1 MGRAAQEPERRALL
15 VRRAELTGSTEL
27 TGSAGGGAAG
37 PGRRVL
43 AGALPPTWVAD
54 VRILGGRI
62 VEVSAEPLRPRA
74 GEDILDADGGALLPG
89 LHDHHVHLLSLAASA
104 SSVRVG
110 PPEVVDAAGLR
121 AALRAAPGT
130 GPARW
135 VRAVGYHP
143 SVAGDLDRRTLDAL
157 LPDRPVR
164 VQHRGGALWVFNSPA
179 LRLAG
184 IDGCDLPG
192 VERDPTGAPTGR
204 LWRMDGWLR
213 RHAALPPVAVDLA
226 AVGRAAAA
234 AGITGFTDA
243 TPGRTAEHRRTLAAA
258 AATGELPQRL
268 TLMRPEPQPTADADA
283 PAGRRAGEG
292 TVGVAG
298 VAGGVGG
305 GGGVRVVG
313 GPVKVILDDD
323 TLPDLDTL
331 AARFAAAHRAGHP
344 VAVHCV
350 TRVQTVL
357 TLAALD
363 LAGPRRGDR
372 LEHGA
377 VIPGE
382 LYGQVRRAGLVVVTQ
397 PNFVAE
403 RGDRYLVDVTDEDPA
418 ALYPAASLVRA
429 GIGLAAGTDAPFGHP
444 DPWRAVAAAVT
455 RRTAA
460 GIVLGADERL
470 DAPAALALFLGD
482 PADPAR
488 PRRVRPGARA
498 DLCLLHRPLRAALR
512 AALRDPSAAQVRQ
525 TIVDGVPVYG

>member
-1 MGRAAQEPERRALL
+1 MGDAEQTAGHRALL
-15 VRRAELTGSTEL
+15 VRRAELTEL
-27 TGSAGGGAAG
+27 PGPSAAPAAGGAPEGSRAT
-37 PGRRVL
+37 
-43 AGALPPTWVAD
+43 PPQTFPPQTFPPARVAD

-62 VEVSAEPLRPRA
+62 VEVSAEPLRPRP
-74 GEDILDADGGALLPG
+74 GETVIDADGGALLPG

-110 PPEVVDAAGLR
+110 PPQIVDVDGLR
-121 AALRAAPGT
+121 AALRAAPVT
-130 GPARW
+130 EPARW

-143 SVAGDLDRRTLDAL
+143 SVAGDLDRHALDAL

-192 VERDPTGAPTGR
+192 VERDATAAPTGR

-213 RHAALPPVAVDLA
+213 RHGALPPVAIDLA
-226 AVGRAAAA
+226 AVGRTAAAS
-234 AGITGFTDA
+234 GITGFTDA
-243 TPGRTAEHRRTLAAA
+243 TPGRSAEHHRTLA
-258 AATGELPQRL
+258 T
-268 TLMRPEPQPTADADA
+268 
-283 PAGRRAGEG
+283 
-292 TVGVAG
+292 
-298 VAGGVGG
+298 
-305 GGGVRVVG
+305 
-313 GPVKVILDDD
+313 
-323 TLPDLDTL
+323 
-331 AARFAAAHRAGHP
+331 AAAHRAGHS

-363 LAGPRRGDR
+363 IAGPRRGDR

-377 VIPGE
+377 VVPPE
-382 LYGQVRRAGLVVVTQ
+382 LHGQLRRTGLVVVTQ
-397 PNFVAE
+397 PNFIAE

-418 ALYPAASLVRA
+418 SLYPAASLVRA

-444 DPWRAVAAAVT
+444 DPWRAIAAAVT

-470 DAPAALALFLGD
+470 DAASALALFLTD
-482 PADPAR
+482 PADPTR
-488 PRRVRPGARA
+488 VRRVRLGARG

-512 AALRDPSAAQVRQ
+512 DPSAAQVRL
-525 TIVDGVPVYG
+525 TIVDGVPLGGQDQARR

>member
-1 MGRAAQEPERRALL
+1 M
-15 VRRAELTGSTEL
+15 RRAELTAL
-27 TGSAGGGAAG
+27 TAQTALS
-37 PGRRVL
+37 
-43 AGALPPTWVAD
+43 GALPPARVAD
-54 VRILGGRI
+54 VRILGARI
-62 VEVSAEPLRPRA
+62 AEVSAEPLRPRA
-74 GEDILDADGGALLPG
+74 GEHVLDAAGGALLPG

-104 SSVRVG
+104 SSVRAG

-130 GPARW
+130 GPQRW

-143 SVAGDLDRRTLDAL
+143 SVAGDLDRHLLDAL

-184 IDGCDLPG
+184 IDGADLPG
-192 VERDPTGAPTGR
+192 VERDASGAPTGR

-213 RHAALPPVAVDLA
+213 RHAAALPPVAVDLA
-226 AVGRAAAA
+226 AVGRAAVA

-243 TPGRTAEHRRTLAAA
+243 TPGRTPEHHRTLAAA

-268 TLMRPEPQPTADADA
+268 TLMRPEPQPTVMRPEPQPTVAADA
-283 PAGRRAGEG
+283 PAEG
-292 TVGVAG
+292 G
-298 VAGGVGG
+298 
-305 GGGVRVVG
+305 RVVG

-377 VIPGE
+377 VLPGE

-418 ALYPAASLVRA
+418 SLYPAASLVRA

-444 DPWRAVAAAVT
+444 DPWRAVAAAMT

-482 PADPAR
+482 PADPSR

-498 DLCLLHRPLRAALR
+498 DLCLLRRPLR
-512 AALRDPSAAQVRQ
+512 AALRDPSAGQVRL
-525 TIVDGVPVYG
+525 TIIDGVPVHDAG

>member
-1 MGRAAQEPERRALL
+1 MGEAAQASGRQAMLI
-15 VRRAELTGSTEL
+15 RRAELPEL
-27 TGSAGGGAAG
+27 PGLAAAQAAGGAPGA
-37 PGRRVL
+37 GRRGGHGPIPR
-43 AGALPPTWVAD
+43 ARVAD
-54 VRILGGRI
+54 VRVLGGLI
-62 VEVSAEPLRPRA
+62 VEVSADPLRPRP
-74 GEDILDADGGALLPG
+74 GESVIDAAGGALLPG

-110 PPEVVDAAGLR
+110 PPEVVDVAGLR
-121 AALRAAPGT
+121 AALRAAPGA

-143 SVAGDLDRRTLDAL
+143 SVAGDLDRHALDAL
-157 LPDRPVR
+157 VPDRPVR

-192 VERDPTGAPTGR
+192 VERDATAAPTGR

-213 RHAALPPVAVDLA
+213 RHAAVPPVAVDLA

-243 TPGRTAEHRRTLAAA
+243 TPGRSAEHHRTLAAA
-258 AATGELPQRL
+258 AARGELPQRL
-268 TLMRPEPQPTADADA
+268 TLMRPEPQPTPDDA
-283 PAGRRAGEG
+283 PAGD
-292 TVGVAG
+292 
-298 VAGGVGG
+298 
-305 GGGVRVVG
+305 RVVG

-323 TLPDLDTL
+323 TLPDLDAL

-357 TLAALD
+357 TLAAL
-363 LAGPRRGDR
+363 ATVGPRRGDR

-377 VIPGE
+377 VVPPE
-382 LYGQVRRAGLVVVTQ
+382 LYGQLRRAGLIVVTQ
-397 PNFVAE
+397 PNFIAE
-403 RGDRYLVDVTDEDPA
+403 RGDHYLVDVTDEDPA
-418 ALYPAASLVRA
+418 SLYPAASLVRA

-444 DPWRAVAAAVT
+444 DPWRAIGAAVA

-470 DAPAALALFLGD
+470 DPPAALALFLGD
-482 PADPAR
+482 PADPTR
-488 PRRVRPGARA
+488 LRRVRVGAPA
-498 DLCLLHRPLRAALR
+498 DLCLLHRPLRV
-512 AALRDPSAAQVRQ
+512 ALRDPCAAQVRQ
-525 TIVDGVPVYG
+525 TIIAGVPVGG